1 MHRPH
6 VWIASFLFVLAA
18 AALSV
23 ADAPP
28 EDAPYLV
35 GRGMAD
41 ITGPAVGMKM
51 MGYVRPDQITEGI
64 HLRQYSRA
72 FIVASAK
79 GDQRLALVTTD
90 LMSVTHSL
98 VLSVLD
104 NLQAALPGVYR
115 LDNVV
120 VAATHTHAAPGGYWH
135 YAADTPLGT
144 PFHQEHYDEL
154 VSGIARSIL
163 KAHEDLRPGHIL
175 IASGEVSGA
184 GAQRS
189 RTAYENNPQAERDK
203 YPSDTDASQMT
214 LLKFVVA
221 GKPIGI
227 LNWHPVHPTSMSC
240 FNRLISGD
248 NKGYAEHVL
257 ELARRESDPGFVAA
271 FAQSN
276 CGDVTPNLSLNQR
289 GPGKDEFESTRII
302 GQRQAD
308 AAEKLL
314 GAASEQLS
322 GRIDS
327 RQAYIEL
334 AHLTVRD
341 EFTHAGPQLTAP
353 AAYGYSFAAGSTED
367 GGGQPLFREGM
378 QRQDPLIDTLAKTLV
393 PLPQPTA
400 DLRLMHRP
408 KPILLAIGQ
417 AQPPVLPTVL
427 PIGVARIGQLAIV
440 IGPAEYTTM
449 SGRRFRESVRQ
460 ALPGVRHVVVAGY
473 ANDYAGYVATREE
486 YEVQH
491 YEGAA
496 TLYGPWTQAAYQQEF
511 SRLAAD
517 MAAGRPSQSHAA
529 PLDVR
534 GTVRP
539 TPLGTSIDHDP
550 PGAKFGEPARD
561 ATPTAQ
567 RGGLMAVAFWT
578 GNPQNGYRADR
589 CYALVE
595 RQQGEAW
602 QVVTT
607 DGQWQV
613 QCRWTQLP
621 VSPPESNGVIQTAAK
636 SPTSVNRRPIDP
648 LAAHQVAIQWEIPPG
663 VKPGTYRITHRGT
676 YKNDQG
682 LQEFEGHSRP
692 FSVR

>member
-1 MHRPH
+1 MRPSR
-6 VWIASFLFVLAA
+6 VWLALLLFVPLAPCA
-18 AALSV
+18 AQ
-23 ADAPP
+23 APA
-28 EDAPYLV
+28 ETAPYLV
-35 GRGMAD
+35 GRGFAD

-72 FIVASAK
+72 FVVAEPDGK
-79 GDQRLALVTTD
+79 KRLALVTTD

-98 VLSVLD
+98 VLSVLEKL
-104 NLQAALPGVYR
+104 NATLPGVYR
-115 LDNVV
+115 LDNVLI
-120 VAATHTHAAPGGYWH
+120 AATHTHAAPGGYWH

-154 VSGIARSIL
+154 VAGIARSIQ
-163 KAHEDLRPGHIL
+163 KAHEDLRPGQIF

-189 RTAYENNPQAERDK
+189 KAAYDNNPQSERDK
-203 YPSDTDASQMT
+203 YSANTDTTQMT
-214 LLKFVVA
+214 LLKFVVD
-221 GKPIGI
+221 GKPIGL

-248 NKGYAEHVL
+248 NKGYAEQVL
-257 ELARRESDPGFVAA
+257 ELAHRASDPGFVAA

-308 AAEKLL
+308 AAEALL
-314 GAASEQLS
+314 DTASEPLS
-322 GRIDS
+322 GPVDS

-334 AHLTVRD
+334 ANLSVSD
-341 EFTHAGPQLTAP
+341 AFTHAGEQVTSP

-400 DLRLMHRP
+400 ELRRMHRP

-417 AQPPVLPTVL
+417 AQPPVLPSVL

-460 ALPGVRHVVVAGY
+460 ALSGVRQVVVAGY

-511 SRLAAD
+511 ARLAAD
-517 MAAGRPSQSHAA
+517 IAAGRPSQSHAA
-529 PLDVR
+529 PIDVR

-539 TPLGTSIDHDP
+539 TPLGTSADHEP
-550 PGAKFGEPARD
+550 QGAKFGDAARD
-561 ATPTAQ
+561 AAASAR
-567 RGGLMAVAFWT
+567 RGGVVTVAFWT

-589 CYALVE
+589 GYARME
-595 RQQGEAW
+595 RKQGDTW
-602 QVVTT
+602 QTVAT

-613 QCRWTQLP
+613 KCRWSQP
-621 VSPPESNGVIQTAAK
+621 PASPPEPGGVIQAAAK
-636 SPTSVNRRPIDP
+636 APVPGNRKPIDP
-648 LAAHQVAIQWEIPPG
+648 LAAHQVTVEWDIPPSAQ
-663 VKPGTYRITHRGT
+663 PGTYRITHLGA
-676 YKNDQG
+676 YKKDGQ
-682 LQEFEGHSRP
+682 LHEFTGHSRP
-692 FSVR
+692 FTVE